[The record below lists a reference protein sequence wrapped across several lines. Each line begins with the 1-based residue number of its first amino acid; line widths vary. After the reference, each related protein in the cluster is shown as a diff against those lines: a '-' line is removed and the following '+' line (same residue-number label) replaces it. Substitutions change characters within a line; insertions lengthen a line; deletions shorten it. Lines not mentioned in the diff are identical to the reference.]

1 MKRTASEV
9 IRELESRIA
18 TLERVASFKELEKHY
33 LKFIPLG
40 GSYFDLEEMLQNKGI
55 IGKKNDIS
63 SVVRKGDAVYFSA
76 KSKDYV
82 LKKTVFGGV
91 EVEPVKSRTS
101 RLERVARAHP
111 LQEKASKAF
120 EGVVDPLK
128 EKIQDLIDP
137 LKERY
142 EDFEG
147 DARVKEDE
155 DNLGSIMGDIQSS
168 YLHLVESAM
177 DDLDDAVEKVIKTLG
192 ATFEAVKELESGL
205 DEMDGHLKKGKK
217 ASRRYRF

>member
-1 MKRTASEV
+1 MRRSASEV
-9 IRELESRIA
+9 IRSLESRIA
-18 TLERVASFKELEKHY
+18 
-33 LKFIPLG
+33 
-40 GSYFDLEEMLQNKGI
+40 
-55 IGKKNDIS
+55 
-63 SVVRKGDAVYFSA
+63 
-76 KSKDYV
+76 
-82 LKKTVFGGV
+82 
-91 EVEPVKSRTS
+91 

-111 LQEKASKAF
+111 LQEKASKAL

-147 DARVKEDE
+147 DVRVKEDE
-155 DNLGSIMGDIQSS
+155 DNLGSIMGGIQSS

-192 ATFEAVKELESGL
+192 ATFEAITELESGL